1 MPQLQ
6 VLKML
11 IFQELFKSYK
21 IEEILAF
28 YFKLRSWT
36 HVLTYMLKNE
46 VNC

>member
-11 IFQELFKSYK
+11 IFLELFKSYK

-28 YFKLRSWT
+28 ILSC
-36 HVLTYMLKNE
+36 E
-46 VNC
+46 VEHTC